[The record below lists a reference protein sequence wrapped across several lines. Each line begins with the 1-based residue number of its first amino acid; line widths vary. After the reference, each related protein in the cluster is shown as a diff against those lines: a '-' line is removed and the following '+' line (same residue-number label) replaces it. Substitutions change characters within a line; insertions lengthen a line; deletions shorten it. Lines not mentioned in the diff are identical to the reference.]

1 VAVLYSAQEN
11 KYYIIHYWLVYSKH
25 HWILAFLW

>member
-11 KYYIIHYWLVYSKH
+11 KYYIIYYWFIYSKR
-25 HWILAFLW
+25 HWVLAFL